1 MLLVLAG
8 DAEAEYL
15 PLAPKKHSSKSKDAS
30 SITSA
35 GQEAFKRKQGEGIKA
50 YLDRIDRETNDRL
63 MEHYK
68 KARLKSE
75 RKRE

>member
-1 MLLVLAG
+1 MFLALAG
-8 DAEAEYL
+8 DAEEYL
-15 PLAPKKHSSKSKDAS
+15 PLVTKKHTCKSQDAS

-35 GQEAFKRKQGEGIKA
+35 GQEAFKRKQGEGLRA
-50 YLDRIDRETNDRL
+50 YLDRIDRETNDKL
-63 MEHYK
+63 MEQYK